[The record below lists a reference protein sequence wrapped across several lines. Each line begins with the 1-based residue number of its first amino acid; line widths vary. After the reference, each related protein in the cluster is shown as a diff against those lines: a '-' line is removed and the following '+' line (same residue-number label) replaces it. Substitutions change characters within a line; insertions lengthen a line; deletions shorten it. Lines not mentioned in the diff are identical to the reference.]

1 MWERGIEGGN
11 VCQEEEEKELWASVV
26 VGLERDCTGKL
37 YIVRQQISFL
47 CSEAFEPA
55 DQTQV
60 SHSNGFLPLVLLQES

>member
-1 MWERGIEGGN
+1 MSGGRREGTSSFSCNWSG
-11 VCQEEEEKELWASVV
+11 K
-26 VGLERDCTGKL
+26 GLHGDC
-37 YIVRQQISFL
+37 IVRQQISFL